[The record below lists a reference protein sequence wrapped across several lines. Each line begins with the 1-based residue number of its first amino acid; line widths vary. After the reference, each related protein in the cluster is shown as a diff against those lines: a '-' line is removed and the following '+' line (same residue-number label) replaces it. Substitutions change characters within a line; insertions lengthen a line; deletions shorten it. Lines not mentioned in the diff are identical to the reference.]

1 MGLIACGAIAMCLVL
16 LMTPQVLPMWLP
28 VALVFLFRCV
38 KPVPAAM
45 LVAAL
50 LATVTLYGAQH
61 WRDRV
66 LPQPCEGVLQ
76 RLEGE
81 VRGLVEKRIGFAGSE
96 YLRFRFSVSEPRD
109 SQCGAVQNLLL
120 FWSDGEDLRA
130 GDWLTVEAVLKRPWG
145 QRNPAGSSAQT
156 THFLNAIHAVGSVRK
171 VLVRR
176 RDATGSLAA
185 RVDAARAALSDSIR
199 HALPGDSGLLLAA
212 LLVGDR
218 RGLAD
223 SHWERLRNFGLT
235 HLLVISGLH
244 VSIVAALGLYIGSL
258 LGRLAA
264 SVGTGPM
271 RCLLATVPA
280 VLLAFA
286 YALLA
291 GFALPVVRALLML
304 LPALVLLPLGRS
316 GGGWRLLCF
325 AVVVL
330 LLFQPTAVLGASF
343 WLSCGAVAFLLW
355 AGAWRRSLSQLRRIV
370 YSQGVMVMAMLPA
383 SLYWF
388 SSGGTVGSIVNL
400 VAVPVVSFVV
410 VPLGLLGIAIEPVSH
425 SFAEGLWILAAA
437 PLEWLW
443 RAMGYWL
450 PLITRHTV
458 LNAQPAM
465 VALFLGLFGSLLLP
479 LPGALRRIVLCLALQ
494 LPLLL
499 MPQGGG
505 DLTVYVT
512 VLDVGQGTAVLV
524 RSGQHAMLYDTGGG
538 IPGGRNRAESV
549 VLPTLRSIGITDLDL
564 LVVSHL
570 DNDHSAGVD
579 TLRAAIPIAEIWTGP
594 EHRAW
599 GSRCR
604 MGRSRRLGTELTVR
618 VMSSALPG
626 DTDNNT
632 SCVVALET
640 AGVRILLP
648 GDIDRVR
655 ERELVS
661 LYKADLSADVLL
673 AGHHGSA
680 TSSSHLWLKHV
691 RPAHLVVSA
700 GRSNRFGHPA
710 ARVLEAADA
719 HHVQVWNTA
728 SDGAVTM
735 EIDHGQLR
743 IVPIRHRWRP
753 FWWLWES
760 PMP

>member
-1 MGLIACGAIAMCLVL
+1 LGLIACSGIAMCLVL
-16 LMTPQVLPMWLP
+16 LMAPKVLPMWLP
-28 VALVFLFRCV
+28 MAVVLLFRCV

-45 LVAAL
+45 LVTSF
-50 LATVTLYGAQH
+50 LATVTLHGAQH

-66 LPQPCEGVLQ
+66 LPAPCEGVLQ

-81 VRGLVEKRIGFAGSE
+81 VRGLVEKRTGFAGAE
-96 YLRFRFSVSEPRD
+96 YLRFRFSVSEPRGTR
-109 SQCGAVQNLLL
+109 CGAVQNLLL

-130 GDWLTVEAVLKRPWG
+130 GDRLTVDAVLKRPWG

-156 THFLNAIHAVGSVRK
+156 AHFLNGTHAVGSVRD
-171 VLVRR
+171 VLAHR
-176 RDATGSLAA
+176 RDGTGSLAA
-185 RVDAARAALSDSIR
+185 RVDAARADLSDSIR

-244 VSIVAALGLYIGSL
+244 VSIVAALGLCIGSL
-258 LGRLAA
+258 VTRLAA
-264 SVGTGPM
+264 LLGIGPT
-271 RCLLATVPA
+271 RRLLATVPA
-280 VLLAFA
+280 VMLAFA

-325 AVVVL
+325 AIVVL

-355 AGAWRRSLSQLRRIV
+355 AGVWRRRLSQLRRIV

-400 VAVPVVSFVV
+400 VAVPIVSLFV
-410 VPLGLLGIAIEPVSH
+410 VPLGLIGIAIEPVSH
-425 SFAEGLWILAAA
+425 SLAEGLWILAAA

-458 LNAQPAM
+458 LTAQPTM
-465 VALFLGLFGSLLLP
+465 VAFFLAIFGSLLLP

-499 MPQGGG
+499 TPDNSG
-505 DLTVYVT
+505 DPKVYVT
-512 VLDVGQGTAVLV
+512 VLDVGQGTAVLA
-524 RSGQHAMLYDTGGG
+524 RSGLHAMLYDTGGG

-549 VLPTLRSIGITDLDL
+549 VLPALRSLGITALDL

-594 EHRAW
+594 EQTVW
-599 GSRCR
+599 GSSCR
-604 MGRSRRLGTELTVR
+604 MGRSRRLGTQLTVR
-618 VMSSALPG
+618 TMSSALPG

-632 SCVVALET
+632 SCVVVLET
-640 AGVRILLP
+640 SGVRILLP
-648 GDIDRVR
+648 GDIDLVR
-655 ERELVS
+655 ERQLVS
-661 LYKADLSADVLL
+661 MWQGDLSSDVLL

-691 RPAHLVVSA
+691 RPAHLMVSA
-700 GRSNRFGHPA
+700 GHSNRFGHPSAKVLDA
-710 ARVLEAADA
+710 AEAHD
-719 HHVQVWNTA
+719 VQVWNTA
-728 SDGAVTM
+728 TDGAVTI
-735 EIDHGQLR
+735 ETNRGQVH
-743 IVPIRHRWRP
+743 ITSTRHRWRP

-760 PMP
+760 PLP